1 MTTHTATSTTR
12 KSPRRRF
19 AQTMLIVTGATAIGL
34 VALPALTASASP
46 AHPRPAAEAGTPSQ
60 PAPQPPLVSY
70 KHTRAFSVT
79 GTAAGMPPTAQSFY
93 AVVGNTGGLVRGFEA
108 TGAHQLTT
116 GTYQVDFAQNIT
128 GCAYLGTIGLTGS
141 LGASAPGEITV
152 VGRAGDAN
160 GVFVQTFNSAGALTN
175 LSFHLGILC

>member
-1 MTTHTATSTTR
+1 MTARTATSTTG
-12 KSPRRRF
+12 KPPRRRF
-19 AQTMLIVTGATAIGL
+19 AQAMLIVTGATAIGL
-34 VALPALTASASP
+34 LTLPALTASASP
-46 AHPRPAAEAGTPSQ
+46 AHPKPAAEAG
-60 PAPQPPLVSY
+60 PAPQAPLVPY

-93 AVVGNTGGLVRGFEA
+93 AVVGSTGGLARGFQV
-108 TGAHQLTT
+108 TGAHQLAT
-116 GTYQVDFAQNIT
+116 GTYQVDFAQSIT

-141 LGASAPGEITV
+141 TGTSAAGEITV
-152 VGRAGDAN
+152 VGRAGDAK

>member
-1 MTTHTATSTTR
+1 MTEHTATSTTR
-12 KSPRRRF
+12 KPRRRF

-34 VALPALTASASP
+34 FALPALTASASP
-46 AHPRPAAEAGTPSQ
+46 AHPGPAAETGTPQQ
-60 PAPQPPLVSY
+60 PAQQPPLVPY
-70 KHTRAFSVT
+70 KHTGAFSVT
-79 GTAAGMPPTAQSFY
+79 GTTAGMPPTAQSFY
-93 AVVGNTGGLVRGFEA
+93 AVVGNTGGLARGFQA
-108 TGAHQLTT
+108 TGAHQLAT
-116 GTYQVDFAQNIT
+116 GTYQVDFSQNIT

-160 GVFVQTFNSAGALTN
+160 GVFVQTFNSAGTLTN

>member
-1 MTTHTATSTTR
+1 MTEHTATSTAR

-19 AQTMLIVTGATAIGL
+19 APMMLIVAGAAAIGL
-34 VALPALTASASP
+34 VAFPALTASASP
-46 AHPRPAAEAGTPSQ
+46 AHARPADSQ
-60 PAPQPPLVSY
+60 PAQQPPLAPY
-70 KHTRAFSVT
+70 KHTKAFSVT
-79 GTAAGMPPTAQSFY
+79 GTTAGMPPTAQSFY
-93 AVVGNTGGLVRGFEA
+93 AVVGGTGGLARGFEA
-108 TGAHQLTT
+108 TGATQLAT

-141 LGASAPGEITV
+141 LGASGPGTITV

-160 GVFVQTFNSAGALTN
+160 GVFIQTYNSAGALAN

>member
-1 MTTHTATSTTR
+1 MTKETAISTTR
-12 KSPRRRF
+12 KSRRRRF
-19 AQTMLIVTGATAIGL
+19 AHTMLIVSGATAIGL

-46 AHPRPAAEAGTPSQ
+46 AHPGPAARAGTSRPS
-60 PAPQPPLVSY
+60 ASQPPLVPY

-93 AVVGNTGGLVRGFEA
+93 AVVGSTGGLVRGFQA
-108 TGAHQLTT
+108 TGAHQLAT

-128 GCAYLGTIGLTGS
+128 GCAFLGTVGLTGS
-141 LGASAPGEITV
+141 IGASAPGEITV
-152 VGRAGDAN
+152 VGRYGDAN
-160 GVFVQTFNSAGALTN
+160 GVFVQTFNSAGGLAN